1 MDDVL
6 RGLAPVWFAFDQSEI
21 ARQIHRNFFLIYPTV
36 LIGLLV
42 KVWWQRTAAEH
53 RRDAERK
60 ALTQRI
66 LAEKR
71 GRTQEDAGT
80 ADSAAEIPR
89 EAV

>member
-6 RGLAPVWFAFDQSEI
+6 RGLAPLWFAFDQSEI
-21 ARQIHRNFFLIYPTV
+21 ARQIHRNFFLIYPTA

-53 RRDAERK
+53 RREAERK

-71 GRTQEDAGT
+71 GQMREDARS
-80 ADSAAEIPR
+80 ADSAAENPQ